1 MSGGEAGPSVV
12 GVDDPAAL
20 EWAAELL
27 RRGEA
32 VALPTDTVY
41 GLAVRAAD
49 ASAQH
54 RLFELKRRPRQFS
67 IAVLVS
73 DLAAAEMLVRLTPS
87 ARLVAQRFWP
97 GPLTLVAELR
107 PDAPRHLGDGAT
119 LGVRVADEPLVRRLA
134 APPSTAGAGAG
145 AGADAAVSA
154 VGALAVTSA
163 NIHGETTATTAEE
176 LAAQF
181 PQLELVIDGGTRDG
195 PASTVADVTG
205 ADPVILRQGAVGLDA
220 LS

>member
-1 MSGGEAGPSVV
+1 MSGGEAGPSLVA
-12 GVDDPAAL
+12 VDDPAAL
-20 EWAAELL
+20 GWAAELL
-27 RRGEA
+27 LRGEA

-49 ASAQH
+49 ANAQR
-54 RLFELKRRPRQFS
+54 RLFEFKRRPRQFS

-134 APPSTAGAGAG
+134 APPSSAGAGAG
-145 AGADAAVSA
+145 AGAAVSS
-154 VGALAVTSA
+154 VGPLAVTSA
-163 NIHGETTATTAEE
+163 NIHGEATATTAKE
-176 LAAQF
+176 LAEQF
-181 PQLELVIDGGTRDG
+181 PELELVIDGGTRDG

-205 ADPVILRQGAVGLDA
+205 TDPVILRQGAVALDA
-220 LS
+220 LG